1 MVVPYSAGGPTDVV
15 ARMLAIPMGKSLGQ
29 TVIVENTV
37 GAGGTIA
44 PTRVAKA
51 APNGYTIL
59 IHHMGMATAPALY
72 KKLNYDPLKDFE
84 YIGQVLDVPMTL
96 LSRKDFPAS
105 TYPELLAYVKANKD
119 KVTLANAGVG
129 AVSQLCGLL
138 FMNQI
143 GVQLTTVPY
152 KGAGPALNDLMGGQV
167 DLLCDQT
174 TQTAPVIKDG
184 NRVKVF
190 GVTTPKRLS
199 SMPNIPTL
207 DEQGL
212 KGFDVRVWHGVY
224 APKGT
229 PPAVIE
235 KLNVALR
242 AALQDDMV
250 KHRLAELS
258 SEIVPLEKQTSGKPA
273 HAPRG
278 GGGEVGQG
286 DPCGRRAGG
295 LRFSLGRARSAS
307 AAFRRKAGAVA
318 ARTGPCSGAVGIA
331 VLDGPAR
338 RGGALRQPRTRA
350 PAHRRKGCPK
360 ARPRRSRRCPMS
372 RDGSRGCGLR

>member
-1 MVVPYSAGGPTDVV
+1 MKKSKSFQHILGAALGLSVGLFTHASSWAQAAWPDKPIVMVVPYSAGGPTDVV

-44 PTRVAKA
+44 PARVARA

-72 KKLNYDPLKDFE
+72 KKLSYDPLKDFE
-84 YIGQVLDVPMTL
+84 YIGQVIDVPMTL

-105 TYPELLAYVKANKD
+105 NFQELLTYVKANKE
-119 KVTLANAGVG
+119 KVSLANAGTG

-138 FMNQI
+138 FANQI
-143 GVQLTTVPY
+143 GVNLTTVPY

-184 NRVKVF
+184 TRVKVF
-190 GVTTPKRLS
+190 GVTTPKRLA

-212 KGFDVRVWHGVY
+212 KGFDVKVWHGVY

-229 PPAVIE
+229 PADITA

-242 AALQDDMV
+242 AALQDDAV
-250 KHRLAELS
+250 KVRIAELS
-258 SEIVPLEKQTSGKPA
+258 SEIVPMDKVTPESLRTHLAAETEKWGKVIKA
-273 HAPRG
+273 
-278 GGGEVGQG
+278 
-286 DPCGRRAGG
+286 AGVE
-295 LRFSLGRARSAS
+295 A
-307 AAFRRKAGAVA
+307 
-318 ARTGPCSGAVGIA
+318 
-331 VLDGPAR
+331 D
-338 RGGALRQPRTRA
+338 
-350 PAHRRKGCPK
+350 
-360 ARPRRSRRCPMS
+360 
-372 RDGSRGCGLR
+372 

>member
-1 MVVPYSAGGPTDVV
+1 MQRTTSFRRRLVYAAAAACALAAGGTTTGALAAAWPEKPVVLVVPYSAGGPTDVV
-15 ARMLAIPMGKSLGQ
+15 ARLLAVPMGQVLGQ
-29 TVIVENTV
+29 SVLVENTV

-44 PTRVAKA
+44 PNRVAKA
-51 APNGYTIL
+51 KADGYTIL

-72 KKLNYDPLKDFE
+72 KKLPYDPLKDFE

-96 LSRKDFPAS
+96 LSRKDFPANNS
-105 TYPELLAYVKANKD
+105 QELLTYVKANRD
-119 KVTLANAGVG
+119 KVSLANAGVG
-129 AVSQLCGLL
+129 AVSQLCGML
-138 FMNQI
+138 FAHQI

-184 NRVKVF
+184 TRVKVF

-199 SMPNIPTL
+199 SMPNLPTL

-212 KGFDVRVWHGVY
+212 KGFDVKVWHGIY

-229 PPAVIE
+229 PPAVLE

-250 KHRLAELS
+250 KQRLAELS
-258 SEIVPLEKQTSGKPA
+258 SEIVPLDKQTP
-273 HAPRG
+273 
-278 GGGEVGQG
+278 E
-286 DPCGRRAGG
+286 G
-295 LRFSLGRARSAS
+295 LRTHLVAEIDKWGKVIK
-307 AAFRRKAGAVA
+307 AAGVQA
-318 ARTGPCSGAVGIA
+318 
-331 VLDGPAR
+331 D
-338 RGGALRQPRTRA
+338 
-350 PAHRRKGCPK
+350 
-360 ARPRRSRRCPMS
+360 
-372 RDGSRGCGLR
+372 